1 MVALERERVRL
12 RLTHPSPPKGVR
24 AANSPSLSL
33 TRVSRP
39 LAGGA
44 LRVLI
49 KEQFLCIST
58 GEVRFREGRSL
69 HTVGHAI
76 YSPLF

>member
-12 RLTHPSPPKGVR
+12 RLTHPSPPK
-24 AANSPSLSL
+24 ANAPSLSL